1 MAVDSRRRATPKAT
15 RRLGPT
21 GLVAAL
27 VPLVLCAIL
36 SLWEPFGVRALRD
49 LEFDIFQRWS
59 PRVYDPESPIRVVA
73 VDDES
78 LQRLGQWPWPRVE
91 LAALIDK
98 LTAAGAAAVVLDVLF
113 AEPERASASEA
124 EGDRVLAEA
133 IGRGKLVLGMAFA
146 EHGAKP
152 IVKAGFA
159 SIPAVLHRCAV
170 AARCAPRTGDRSR
183 RDEFRAR
190 PGPRRAR
197 AANGLQRRRT
207 ACPKPVGGGAARCT
221 RRLYV
226 RDPHRAA
233 KQVRQLPAPPS
244 GGHDNV
250 HSQSFFSQALR
261 HEAG

>member
-59 PRVYDPESPIRVVA
+59 PRVYDPESPVRVVA

-78 LQRLGQWPWPRVE
+78 LQRLGQWPWPRVD

-152 IVKAGFA
+152 VVKAGFA
-159 SIPAVLHRCAV
+159 FAGDDPRPFLPSFTGALLPLQRSSTSPDSLSRACRRKRCASHKV
-170 AARCAPRTGDRSR
+170 
-183 RDEFRAR
+183 
-190 PGPRRAR
+190 PRR
-197 AANGLQRRRT
+197 
-207 ACPKPVGGGAARCT
+207 
-221 RRLYV
+221 
-226 RDPHRAA
+226 
-233 KQVRQLPAPPS
+233 S
-244 GGHDNV
+244 
-250 HSQSFFSQALR
+250 
-261 HEAG
+261 

>member
-59 PRVYDPESPIRVVA
+59 PRVYDPESPVRVVA

-78 LQRLGQWPWPRVE
+78 LQRLGQWPWPRAE

-113 AEPERASASEA
+113 AEPERASAPEA
-124 EGDRVLAEA
+124 
-133 IGRGKLVLGMAFA
+133 
-146 EHGAKP
+146 
-152 IVKAGFA
+152 
-159 SIPAVLHRCAV
+159 AVN
-170 AARCAPRTGDRSR
+170 T
-183 RDEFRAR
+183 
-190 PGPRRAR
+190 
-197 AANGLQRRRT
+197 
-207 ACPKPVGGGAARCT
+207 
-221 RRLYV
+221 
-226 RDPHRAA
+226 
-233 KQVRQLPAPPS
+233 
-244 GGHDNV
+244 
-250 HSQSFFSQALR
+250 
-261 HEAG
+261 

>member
-1 MAVDSRRRATPKAT
+1 MAVDSRRRVRPKPT

-36 SLWEPFGVRALRD
+36 SLWEPFGLRALRD

-98 LTAAGAAAVVLDVLF
+98 LTAAEAAAVVLDVLF

-146 EHGAKP
+146 EHGAEAIGRGKLVLGMAFAEHGAKP

-159 SIPAVLHRCAV
+159 FAGDDPRAFLPSFTGAL
-170 AARCAPRTGDRSR
+170 AARCAP
-183 RDEFRAR
+183 
-190 PGPRRAR
+190 
-197 AANGLQRRRT
+197 
-207 ACPKPVGGGAARCT
+207 
-221 RRLYV
+221 
-226 RDPHRAA
+226 
-233 KQVRQLPAPPS
+233 
-244 GGHDNV
+244 
-250 HSQSFFSQALR
+250 
-261 HEAG
+261 